1 MSLPTPQTVA
11 QILTAATDSVTVIN
25 GINTDGANS
34 IYAGA
39 TIEPDGT
46 VVASTWTQAEIN
58 YKVQQNVDHLET
70 ILAYD
75 GNGHADVAGSSEDK
89 SSYTGAITTG
99 KAYITDNSQ
108 ENRK

>member
-1 MSLPTPQTVA
+1 MSYPTPPTVA
-11 QILTAATDSVTVIN
+11 EILTAATDSVTLIN
-25 GINTDGANS
+25 DINTNGTDS

-39 TIEPDGT
+39 TTQPDGT

-58 YKVQQNVDHLET
+58 YKVQQNVNHLET

-89 SSYTGAITTG
+89 SSYTGAVTTG
-99 KAYITDNSQ
+99 KAYIAAN
-108 ENRK
+108 